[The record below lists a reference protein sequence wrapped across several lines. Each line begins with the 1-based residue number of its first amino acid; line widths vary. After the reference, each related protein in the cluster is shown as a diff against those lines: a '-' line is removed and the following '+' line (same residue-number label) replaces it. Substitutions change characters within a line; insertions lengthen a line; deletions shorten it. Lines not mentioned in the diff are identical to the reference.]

1 MPAGGPSRPGLG
13 AVTPQTPGPPALHG
27 WAAPSAPGGVTGTVE
42 VPGSKSLTNR
52 ALVLAALAEG
62 PSTIRSPLL
71 ARDTLLMVD
80 GLRALG
86 VDVTGGRTA
95 WHVTPPV
102 GAGTGRARFRGG
114 VVVDTGLAGTVMRFL
129 PLLAALADGPVTFD
143 GDARARERPMAAT
156 TASLTALGIDVEDG
170 GRGTLPFTVRPVG
183 AVRGGDLQ
191 VDSSASSQFLSA
203 LLLAAPAFTAGL
215 AVRHVGPPLPSRDHV
230 AMTVVMLRE
239 RGVTVDDAT
248 PDLWRVSPG
257 VVHPVDVTVEPD
269 LSTAAPFLAAALAAG
284 GSVTVPRW
292 PESST
297 QPGGALPGLLER
309 MGATVSRGPAG
320 LTVTGDGP
328 VRGLTVDLA
337 DAPELVPVIAAL
349 AALADSPSRITGVA
363 HVRGQESDRLA
374 ALATEI
380 GALGGDVS
388 ELPDGLVVTPRPLRA
403 DPDRPFATY
412 ADHRIAHAG
421 ALLGLVVPGLTV
433 ADIAT
438 TGKTFPD
445 FASRWEQLAAAA
457 PVTGPVPDPAPANA

>member
-1 MPAGGPSRPGLG
+1 MTAPTPTRPATRDW
-13 AVTPQTPGPPALHG
+13 PA
-27 WAAPSAPGGVTGTVE
+27 PTAPGGVSGTVE

-52 ALVLAALAEG
+52 ALVLAALADG

-95 WHVTPPV
+95 WHVTPP
-102 GAGTGRARFRGG
+102 AGERAAAPRFRGG

-129 PLLAALADGPVTFD
+129 PLVAALAGGPVTFD
-143 GDARARERPMAAT
+143 GDVRARERPMAAT
-156 TASLTALGIDVEDG
+156 IASLVALGVAVDDG
-170 GRGTLPFTVRPVG
+170 GRGTLPFTVRATG
-183 AVRGGDLQ
+183 TVRGGDLEL
-191 VDSSASSQFLSA
+191 DSSASSQFLSA
-203 LLLAAPAFTAGL
+203 LLLVAPAFTEGL
-215 AVRHVGPPLPSRDHV
+215 TVRHVGPPLPSRDHV
-230 AMTVVMLRE
+230 AMTVSMLRE
-239 RGVTVDDAT
+239 RGIAVEDTT
-248 PDLWRVSPG
+248 PDLWGVSPG
-257 VVHPVDVTVEPD
+257 VVRAIDLTVEPD
-269 LSTAAPFLAAALAAG
+269 LSTAAPFLAAPLAAG

-292 PESST
+292 PESTT

-309 MGATVSRGPAG
+309 MGGRVSRGPAG
-320 LTVTGDGP
+320 LTVSGDGR

-380 GALGGDVS
+380 GALGGDVV
-388 ELPDGLVVTPRPLRA
+388 ELPDGLVITPRPLRA
-403 DPDRPFATY
+403 EPGRPFATY

-421 ALLGLVVPGLTV
+421 ALLGLVVPGVVV

-445 FASRWEQLAAAA
+445 FAARWESLAEA
-457 PVTGPVPDPAPANA
+457 GPGPAPAGT

>member
-1 MPAGGPSRPGLG
+1 MTAPSPTRPATRDW
-13 AVTPQTPGPPALHG
+13 PAP
-27 WAAPSAPGGVTGTVE
+27 AAPAGVTGTVE

-52 ALVLAALAEG
+52 ALVLAALADG

-80 GLRALG
+80 GVRALG

-95 WHVTPPV
+95 WHVTPPAAV
-102 GAGTGRARFRGG
+102 APAVGTGAGGAPGTGSARFRGG

-129 PLLAALADGPVTFD
+129 PLLVALAGGPVTFD
-143 GDARARERPMAAT
+143 GDPRARERPMAAT
-156 TASLTALGIDVEDG
+156 IASLVSLGVAVDDG
-170 GRGTLPFTVRPVG
+170 GRGTLPFTVRATG
-183 AVRGGDLQ
+183 TVRGGDLTL
-191 VDSSASSQFLSA
+191 DSSASSQFLSA
-203 LLLAAPAFTAGL
+203 LLLVAPALTDGL

-230 AMTVVMLRE
+230 AMTVAMLRE
-239 RGVTVDDAT
+239 RGVAVDDT
-248 PDLWRVSPG
+248 VPDLWRVSPG
-257 VVHPVDVTVEPD
+257 AVHAVDVTVEPD

-284 GSVTVPRW
+284 GSVTVARW
-292 PESST
+292 PASTT

-309 MGATVSRGPAG
+309 MGASVTTGPAG
-320 LTVTGDGP
+320 LTVTGDGR

-380 GALGGDVS
+380 GALGGDVA
-388 ELPDGLVVTPRPLRA
+388 ELPDGLVVTPRPLHA
-403 DPDRPFATY
+403 VAGRPFATY

-421 ALLGLVVPGLTV
+421 AVLGLVVPGIVV

-445 FASRWEQLAAAA
+445 FAARWEHMAA
-457 PVTGPVPDPAPANA
+457 PAATRA

>member
-1 MPAGGPSRPGLG
+1 MTTDARTAPATGGWP
-13 AVTPQTPGPPALHG
+13 
-27 WAAPSAPGGVTGTVE
+27 APSAPGGVGGVVE
-42 VPGSKSLTNR
+42 IPGSKSLTNR
-52 ALVLAALAEG
+52 ALVLAALADG
-62 PSTIRSPLL
+62 PSTLRSPLL

-86 VDVTGGRTA
+86 VDVAGARTA
-95 WHVTPPV
+95 WDVTPP
-102 GAGTGRARFRGG
+102 TGLSSGPRFRGG

-129 PLLAALADGPVTFD
+129 PLLAALAGGPVTFD

-156 TASLTALGIDVEDG
+156 IASLVALGVAVDDG
-170 GRGTLPFTVRPVG
+170 GRGTLPFTVRATG
-183 AVRGGDLQ
+183 TVRGGDLK

-203 LLLAAPAFTAGL
+203 LLLVAPAFTEGL
-215 AVRHVGPPLPSRDHV
+215 TVRHVGPPLPSRDHV
-230 AMTVVMLRE
+230 AMTVAMLRE
-239 RGVTVDDAT
+239 RGVVVDDAT
-248 PDLWRVSPG
+248 PDTWRVSPG
-257 VVHPVDVTVEPD
+257 VVRALDVVVEPD
-269 LSTAAPFLAAALAAG
+269 LSTAAPFLAAALAVG

-292 PESST
+292 PASTT

-309 MGATVSRGPAG
+309 MGAAVSRGPAG
-320 LTVTGDGP
+320 LTVSGDGH
-328 VRGLTVDLA
+328 VRGLAVDLA

-380 GALGGDVS
+380 GALGGDVV

-403 DPDRPFATY
+403 DPARPFATY

-421 ALLGLVVPGLTV
+421 ALLGLAVPGVVV

-445 FASRWEQLAAAA
+445 FAARWESLTTTASAAAGA
-457 PVTGPVPDPAPANA
+457 GASPVTT